1 MKKIYLDYNATTP
14 LHKEVIEA
22 MQPFISEYFG
32 NPSSA
37 HWYGMQAKMAV
48 GKAREQ
54 VAILPSRELLLP
66 INQKETIL

>member
-1 MKKIYLDYNATTP
+1 
-14 LHKEVIEA
+14 
-22 MQPFISEYFG
+22 MQPFISENFG

-54 VAILPSRELLLP
+54 VAALIECDPDEIIFTSGGPNLIILQSRELLLP
-66 INQKETIL
+66 INQKEIIS